1 MEVLEQSYAA
11 KRKEYDALI
20 ASNNPNVSEIKRLNQ
35 ELSGILNGMLTE
47 LAKVKEDAGHI
58 EQYRDELVKK
68 LVAVQKDYNKLID
81 ERDQAA
87 TLRAL
92 RGREEVKFNSTFFW
106 YAVALAIVSVIFFF
120 VLMWKGGYKAP
131 TIPTTMSN
139 PTTMAP
145 FTYR

>member
-1 MEVLEQSYAA
+1 MNVLERNYVL

-20 ASNNPNVSEIKRLNQ
+20 ASNNPNIDQIKKLNK
-35 ELSGILNGMLTE
+35 ELSALLDSMLVE

-58 EQYRDELVKK
+58 EEYRNELVKK
-68 LVAVQKDYNKLID
+68 LVAVQKDYNNMAN
-81 ERDQAA
+81 ERDDLA

-92 RGREEVKFNSTFFW
+92 RGHQEVKFNSTFFW

-120 VLMWKGGYKAP
+120 VLMWKGGYKTP
-131 TIPTTMSN
+131 TMPTMMSS

-145 FTYR
+145 FT

>member
-1 MEVLEQSYAA
+1 MDTLEQSYAI
-11 KRKEYDALI
+11 KRKAYDTLI
-20 ASNNPNVSEIKRLNQ
+20 ASSSPNVSEIKKLNQ
-35 ELSGILNGMLTE
+35 ELSEILNSMLTE

-68 LVAVQKDYNKLID
+68 LVAVQKDYNKLLD

-92 RGREEVKFNSTFFW
+92 RGHEEVKFNSTFFW

>member
-1 MEVLEQSYAA
+1 MDVLERNYVL

-20 ASNNPNVSEIKRLNQ
+20 ASNNPNIDQIKKLNK
-35 ELSGILNGMLTE
+35 ELSALLDSMLVE

-58 EQYRDELVKK
+58 ERHRDDLVRK
-68 LVAVQKDYNKLID
+68 LVSIQKDYNNLLD
-81 ERDQAA
+81 ERDQVA

-92 RGREEVKFNSTFFW
+92 RGHQEVKFNGVFFW

-131 TIPTTMSN
+131 TIPTITSI
-139 PTTMAP
+139 PITMAP